1 MVKNMD
7 QNLSNRQLREK
18 EYYAQYAAKFD
29 PNQTI
34 DFSPVDGPLLE
45 KERRPWNS
53 YWRTYELP
61 IDLLLKQE
69 KSDQLNEVKLLDFG
83 CGPGDNSLRFSRA
96 GFQVSGFDISEEN
109 IQNANALFK
118 YNNSKANFVASPSES
133 LPFKD
138 QEFDVV
144 IGIDILHH
152 VDIEKSMIELKR
164 VLRKGGIA
172 IFREPV
178 EVPAL
183 DYIRNTALVK
193 YFVPNSM
200 SLENHIT
207 EDERKLNINDFKI
220 ISSVFPNTTIER
232 SLVLSRFDKFF
243 RKEGATNSSPLEKAD
258 YYLNKVFPFWGS
270 LGGGAVIIIK
280 N

>member
-1 MVKNMD
+1 MTMD
-7 QNLSNRQLREK
+7 QSLSKRQLREK

-29 PNQTI
+29 PNQKI
-34 DFSPVDGPLLE
+34 DFSPVDGPLLGT
-45 KERRPWNS
+45 ERRPWNS

-61 IDLLLKQE
+61 IDLVLKKEENTIEQ
-69 KSDQLNEVKLLDFG
+69 NAKLLDFG
-83 CGPGDNSLRFSRA
+83 CGPGDNALRFSRA
-96 GFQVSGFDISEEN
+96 GFKVSGFDISDEN
-109 IQNANALFK
+109 IKNATTLFEI
-118 YNNSKANFVASPSES
+118 NNSEANFVASPSES
-133 LPFKD
+133 LPFANE
-138 QEFDVV
+138 EFDVV
-144 IGIDILHH
+144 VGIDILHH

-164 VLRKGGIA
+164 ILKKDGIA

-220 ISSVFPNTTIER
+220 ITKVFPNTKIER

-243 RKEGATNSSPLEKAD
+243 RKEGDKNSSPLEKAD